1 MGHIEIFDIKIA
13 DFSMTARITVNAG
26 FFNCSNNT
34 KEEKKFDHRKIR
46 IKMIVTNGDEKNDHH
61 VYCNQSM
68 IS

>member
-26 FFNCSNNT
+26 FSIIQIT
-34 KEEKKFDHRKIR
+34 PRRKKKFDHRKIR